1 MTDSP
6 VSQHWNPE
14 RYVRNAGFVAD
25 LGAPLLELLAA
36 KPGERI
42 LDIGCGDGRL
52 SLLIMETGTT
62 VVGVDG
68 APGMV
73 AAACDR
79 GVDAQVMDGQ
89 ALTFDTEFDAVFSN
103 AALHWM
109 NDADAVIAGVRRALK
124 PGGRFVAEFG
134 GGDNVKQVVA
144 ALVAALDRRGLQG
157 RSFIPWYFPTDGEY
171 RERLEAGGF
180 AVDTIA
186 LIPRPTPLPGLIGD
200 WLDTF
205 AESFLFAVPETD
217 RDDLK
222 NEVVEALRPTL
233 CDDGGQWLVDY
244 VRLRV
249 TARLADPYHR
259 S

>member
-6 VSQHWNPE
+6 VSQHWNAE

-25 LGAPLLELLAA
+25 LGAPLLELLAVN
-36 KPGERI
+36 PGERI
-42 LDIGCGDGRL
+42 LDLGCGDGRL
-52 SLLIMETGTT
+52 SLRIGEAGALVI
-62 VVGVDG
+62 GVDG

-73 AAACDR
+73 DAARAL
-79 GVDAQVMDGQ
+79 GIDAQVMDGQ
-89 ALTFDTEFDAVFSN
+89 ALVFHGEIDAVFSN

-157 RSFIPWYFPTDGEY
+157 RAFMPWYFPTDGEY

-180 AVDTIA
+180 AVDSIA
-186 LIPRPTPLPGLIGD
+186 LIPRPTPLPGVLGD

-205 AESFLFAVPETD
+205 AESFLFAVPEAE

-233 CDDGGQWLVDY
+233 CDDDGQWFVDY

-249 TARLADPYHR
+249 TAHLT
-259 S
+259 

>member
-6 VSQHWNPE
+6 VSQHWNAA

-36 KPGERI
+36 RPGERV
-42 LDIGCGDGRL
+42 LDLGCGDGRL
-52 SLLIMETGTT
+52 SRRIGETGAA
-62 VVGVDG
+62 VIGVDG
-68 APGMV
+68 ASGMV
-73 AAACDR
+73 DAARDL
-79 GVDAQVMDGQ
+79 GIDAQVMDGQ
-89 ALTFDTEFDAVFSN
+89 ALTFHGEFDAVFSN

-109 NDADAVIAGVRRALK
+109 IDADAVIAGVRRALK

-134 GGDNVKQVVA
+134 GGGNVKQVVA

-157 RSFIPWYFPTDGEY
+157 RAFIPGYFPTDGEY
-171 RERLEAGGF
+171 SERLEAGGF
-180 AVDTIA
+180 AVDSIA
-186 LIPRPTPLPGLIGD
+186 LIPRPTPLPGVIGD

-205 AESFLFAVPETD
+205 AESFLFAVPEPE

-222 NEVVEALRPTL
+222 AEVVRALRPTL
-233 CDDGGQWLVDY
+233 CDDDGQWFVDY

-249 TARLADPYHR
+249 TAHLT
-259 S
+259 